1 MIDNGEYFFPE
12 PVYPKDDPR
21 YKPRVRQD
29 ETGPFLFYIVPLLAI
44 AAFLY
49 IGFNILATI

>member
-12 PVYPKDDPR
+12 PIYSKKDPR
-21 YKPRVRQD
+21 YKPLEKHEESSGFV
-29 ETGPFLFYIVPLLAI
+29 YYVVPLMVI

-49 IGFNILATI
+49 IGMNVLATI

>member
-21 YKPRVRQD
+21 YKPRVQQD
-29 ETGPFLFYIVPLLAI
+29 ETGPFLFYVVPLLAI

-49 IGFNILATI
+49 IAMNVLATI